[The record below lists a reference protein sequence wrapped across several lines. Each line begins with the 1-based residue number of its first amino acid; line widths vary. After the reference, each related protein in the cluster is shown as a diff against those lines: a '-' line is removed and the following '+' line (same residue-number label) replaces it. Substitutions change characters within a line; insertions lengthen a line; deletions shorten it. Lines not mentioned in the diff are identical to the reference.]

1 MNLKELEKSEAMK
14 KVTPNKGSVLNNLID
29 FIEQTE
35 EPFHRL
41 HVSAYIV
48 QNTERE
54 LKDVQINTLIQTV
67 RSHFTMLT
75 KKGVIESTGE
85 RDKSF
90 KVLMYKRK
98 GNTDEN

>member
-14 KVTPNKGSVLNNLID
+14 KVMPNKGSVLNNLLD
-29 FIEQTE
+29 FIEKTE

-41 HVSAYIV
+41 HASAYIV
-48 QNTERE
+48 QNTEKE
-54 LKDVQINTLIQTV
+54 WMDFQINTLVQTV
-67 RSHFTMLT
+67 RAHFTMLT

-85 RDKSF
+85 TDKSL

-98 GNTDEN
+98 ENTDEN